1 MDADRDGTIDMDE
14 FAEIAKCELEIATL
28 DEHLH
33 DGSHG
38 KEEIHAALQQGVRLN
53 RSESVIGNMKLQVRL
68 QFHPPCLLFAC
79 L

>member
-1 MDADRDGTIDMDE
+1 MDE

-38 KEEIHAALQQGVRLN
+38 KEEVHAALQQGVRLN

-68 QFHPPCLLFAC
+68 RFHPPCLLVAC